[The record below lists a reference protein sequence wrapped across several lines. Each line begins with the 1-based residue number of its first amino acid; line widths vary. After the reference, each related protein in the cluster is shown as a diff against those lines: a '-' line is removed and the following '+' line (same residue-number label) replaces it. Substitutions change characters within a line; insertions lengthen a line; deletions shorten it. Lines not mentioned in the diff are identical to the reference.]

1 MILCGGDA
9 LIDFVPV
16 TRDGE
21 EAFVPKPGGAVLN
34 TATAL
39 ARLGQEVTFLGGVST
54 DLFGDQL
61 IRHMERE
68 GIETAH
74 VTRTPHD
81 STLAFVTLAGGE
93 ARYAFY
99 DDTSAGRRWTGVDQ
113 VPNANCL
120 HIASVTLIADPSAS
134 AYAELAE
141 RVSPSMVVSLDP
153 NCRPTLIRDREPYAE
168 RIKRIAKVSHIV
180 RFSDED
186 FEYLYPNTAEATVA
200 QDLLNGMSKLILI
213 SRGPSGATAYWHG
226 GRINMDALPVALAD
240 SIGAGDTFHAGVLAA
255 LERVGKLTHDGLA
268 NLDQRMVEDAL
279 WFASTAA
286 ALNCEKLG
294 CNPPDL
300 AEVEA
305 RLAG

>member
-21 EAFVPKPGGAVLN
+21 EAFVPRPGGAVLN

-74 VTRTPHD
+74 VTRTAHD

-99 DDTSAGRRWTGVDQ
+99 DDTSAGRRWTGIDQ
-113 VPNANCL
+113 VPDADCL

-134 AYAELAE
+134 AYADLAE
-141 RVSPSMVVSLDP
+141 RVSHNMVVSLDP
-153 NCRPTLIRDREPYAE
+153 NCRPTLISDRAPYAA
-168 RIKRIAKVSHIV
+168 RIKRIAAVSHIV

-186 FEYLYPNTAEATVA
+186 FDYLYPDADEADVA
-200 QDLLNGMSKLILI
+200 ADLLSGRANLILI
-213 SRGPSGATAYWHG
+213 SRGPDGATAFWDG
-226 GRINMDALPVALAD
+226 GRIDIPARPVTLAD
-240 SIGAGDTFHAGVLAA
+240 SIGAGDTFHAGVLTALARAGRLTHQGLATLDHDTVQAA
-255 LERVGKLTHDGLA
+255 LR
-268 NLDQRMVEDAL
+268 
-279 WFASTAA
+279 FAGTAA
-286 ALNCEKLG
+286 ALNCERLG

-300 AEVEA
+300 ADVEA
-305 RLAG
+305 AMKG